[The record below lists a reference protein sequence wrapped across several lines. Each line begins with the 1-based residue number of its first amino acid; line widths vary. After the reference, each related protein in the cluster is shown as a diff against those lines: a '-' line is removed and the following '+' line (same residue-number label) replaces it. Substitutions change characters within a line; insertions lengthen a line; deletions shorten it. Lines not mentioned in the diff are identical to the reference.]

1 MNIFDQMLARYSPG
15 TDDEMRNATREI
27 MQQITLAGLYRGGFF
42 NNAAFYGGTCLRIFY
57 GIERFSEDMD
67 FSLLESNPD
76 FDLSEY
82 FGSIKNEFKMAGKEV
97 VIEKK
102 QKKINTQIE
111 SAFLKE
117 ETEIY
122 NLSFSAGQK
131 IKIKIEV
138 DVNPPPGFSTEY
150 KLLLMPF
157 SFMTRCY
164 SLPSLFAGKL
174 HALLYRDWKTRV
186 KGRDWYDLVWYVR
199 QEVEVDVP
207 HFFERARQSGHIDD
221 YPVVENIK
229 DLLRKKIRSTSMDR
243 VKADIQP
250 FIRNPA
256 EVEIYSAD
264 FFIQLVDMINWK
276 TK

>member
-102 QKKINTQIE
+102 QKKINAQIE

>member
-82 FGSIKNEFKMAGKEV
+82 FGSIKDEFKMAGKEV

-102 QKKINTQIE
+102 QKKINAQIE

-174 HALLYRDWKTRV
+174 HALLYRGWKTRV